1 MQAFRIAL
9 GLCALL
15 LAWMFLLPPAAL
27 GPVERETVEAR
38 PVATPTV
45 PVSPTP
51 ASAPVVETADAATP
65 VRTIGPVAVE
75 IDGALQRLPAVASGA
90 AEPPIAERTAQAA
103 EANPVETASAVEPE
117 PAETV
122 AASPTPDTPQVRR
135 LPAPIAL
142 DTGTIRSGEETIH
155 IAGIAPIAPE
165 TRCADGPRSWPCGVR
180 ARTEFRAWLRGR
192 TLTCDP
198 ADVATPDAP
207 TACRLGEEDVG
218 DWLVRNGWA
227 NAEPG
232 SRYEREA
239 QAARQAGRGVWQ
251 FEVTRQG
258 AVQ

>member
-27 GPVERETVEAR
+27 GPVERETAEAR
-38 PVATPTV
+38 PVATPAVTA
-45 PVSPTP
+45 SPAP
-51 ASAPVVETADAATP
+51 ASAPVVETEEAAAAP

-90 AEPPIAERTAQAA
+90 AEPPIAERPAQVAQA
-103 EANPVETASAVEPE
+103 EAMEAAPA

-122 AASPTPDTPQVRR
+122 AASPTPDAPQVRR

-142 DTGTIRSGEETIH
+142 DTGTIRSGEETIQ

-198 ADVATPDAP
+198 ADAATPDAP

>member
-15 LAWMFLLPPAAL
+15 LAWMLCLPPSAL
-27 GPVERETVEAR
+27 GPVERTAPPAREAALVLPDAPR
-38 PVATPTV
+38 DTTPTAETEEV
-45 PVSPTP
+45 VAGSVRMIGP
-51 ASAPVVETADAATP
+51 AAVET
-65 VRTIGPVAVE
+65 E
-75 IDGALQRLPAVASGA
+75 GALHRLPAVASGA
-90 AEPPIAERTAQAA
+90 AEPLLAERPPSDTPSQETESAVPEVPA
-103 EANPVETASAVEPE
+103 TASAPPLE
-117 PAETV
+117 AQD
-122 AASPTPDTPQVRR
+122 ARR
-135 LPAPIAL
+135 FSAPITL
-142 DTGTIRSGEETIH
+142 DTGTIRSGEATIH

-198 ADVATPDAP
+198 AGDEAPDAP

-232 SRYEREA
+232 SRYEADAE
-239 QAARQAGRGVWQ
+239 AARKAGRGVWQ

-258 AVQ
+258 AVE